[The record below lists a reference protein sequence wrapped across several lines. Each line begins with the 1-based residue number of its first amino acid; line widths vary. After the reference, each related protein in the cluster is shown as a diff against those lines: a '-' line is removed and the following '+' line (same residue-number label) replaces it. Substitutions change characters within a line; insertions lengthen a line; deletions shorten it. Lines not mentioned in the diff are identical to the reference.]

1 MKSSIKI
8 ALIFV
13 IISFYNNAQSP
24 EINIED
30 PSTLVWKG
38 TYSTLRIGEKWF
50 YEAQHH
56 YRRASYEGVPFVGRM
71 AQIYN
76 RHAITYK
83 FSDKFLATA
92 GPVLRLNFSPRPGDD
107 DYENITLEPRF
118 WHQYAFVDK
127 DYFRTGRQYVLQHRL
142 RFEHRWNRSNIKE
155 DFEWRYR
162 DRYRYRFTMKIPLS
176 KRTFQ
181 PQTWYATP
189 LNVEIIMQSGKS
201 VVNAPLED
209 LRIYPSVGYI
219 FNTKIAYS
227 VGMMYTLGQR
237 LAAGEN
243 YRQRWILRAN
253 LWWTPD
259 FRKWEKKVPEI
270 NLND

>member
-1 MKSSIKI
+1 M
-8 ALIFV
+8 LIFV

-24 EINIED
+24 ELDIED
-30 PSTLVWKG
+30 PSTLIWKG
-38 TYSTLRIGEKWF
+38 TYSTLRIGENWF

-56 YRRASYEGVPFVGRM
+56 YRRTSYEGVPFVGRM

-76 RHAITYK
+76 RHAVTYK

-92 GPVLRLNFSPRPGDD
+92 GPVLRLNFSPEPDN
-107 DYENITLEPRF
+107 EEFKNITLEPRF

-127 DYFRTGRQYVLQHRL
+127 DYFSGGRQYVIQHRL
-142 RFEHRWNRSNIKE
+142 RFEHRWSRNNRIDSEYIFRN
-155 DFEWRYR
+155 
-162 DRYRYRFTMKIPLS
+162 RYRYRITFKIPLS
-176 KRTFQ
+176 KKTFQ

-189 LNVEIIMQSGKS
+189 INIESILQSGKS

-237 LAAGEN
+237 LGGAGET
-243 YRQRWILRAN
+243 YRTRWILRAN

-259 FRKWEKKVPEI
+259 FRKWEKTVPLP